1 MYILTQYQE
10 VIYSSGFPLPGKD
23 TKEPRGEMCE
33 SGYETGQTLYDW
45 WLYQLSST
53 DLRILVLSENGFT
66 STLK

>member
-10 VIYSSGFPLPGKD
+10 VIYSSGFPLPGKY
-23 TKEPRGEMCE
+23 TKMCE

>member
-33 SGYETGQTLYDW
+33 SGYETGQTLY
-45 WLYQLSST
+45 
-53 DLRILVLSENGFT
+53 N
-66 STLK
+66 